1 MELIYNDDTLYI
13 NIEEEIS
20 FVLVKRLKSSIN
32 TIISAYHIPNIE
44 INIINDVHYDKILL
58 NDLLDE
64 IHSKYHTRFKIR

>member
-20 FVLVKRLKSSIN
+20 FVLVKRLKYSIN